1 MTPRKSTESKAKS
14 PAIKVPIRD
23 QTSAGG
29 VVYRAV
35 SGGIEVV
42 IIAVGPNNRWQLPKG
57 LVDKNEKP
65 EVTAVREAR
74 EEGGISSE
82 VVDHIETIEY
92 WYAGLEN
99 GIRVRFH
106 KRVHFFLLRYVSGD
120 TKDHDWEVN
129 EARWVPLEDASA
141 QLAFDNEKR
150 VMQRAAELISAS
162 DRGQP
167 SKAIPDSKIAQQGD
181 ETRQR

>member
-29 VVYRAV
+29 VVYREV
-35 SGGIEVV
+35 SGRVEVV

-74 EEGGISSE
+74 EEGGVDSE
-82 VVDHIETIEY
+82 GVRHIETIEY
-92 WYAGLEN
+92 WYAGLEH
-99 GIRVRFH
+99 GIRVRLDRKSTRLNSSH
-106 KRVHFFLLRYVSGD
+106 LV
-120 TKDHDWEVN
+120 
-129 EARWVPLEDASA
+129 
-141 QLAFDNEKR
+141 
-150 VMQRAAELISAS
+150 ISYAV
-162 DRGQP
+162 
-167 SKAIPDSKIAQQGD
+167 
-181 ETRQR
+181 

>member
-1 MTPRKSTESKAKS
+1 MTPRKSAGSKPKTG
-14 PAIKVPIRD
+14 PTIKVPVRD

-29 VVYRAV
+29 VVYRGAGDRV
-35 SGGIEVV
+35 EVV
-42 IIAVGPNNRWQLPKG
+42 IVGVGPNNRWQLPKG
-57 LVDKNEKP
+57 LVDKDERP
-65 EVTAVREAR
+65 EITAVREAR
-74 EEGGISSE
+74 EEGGVTSE
-82 VVDHIETIEY
+82 VVAHIETVEY

-129 EARWVPLEDASA
+129 EARWVPIEDAAA

-150 VMQRAAELISAS
+150 VMQRAAELISADTTGTS
-162 DRGQP
+162 
-167 SKAIPDSKIAQQGD
+167 A
-181 ETRQR
+181 

>member
-1 MTPRKSTESKAKS
+1 MTPRKSEGSKRG
-14 PAIKVPIRD
+14 PAIKIPIRD

-29 VVYRAV
+29 VVFRRV
-35 SGGIEVV
+35 GDRVEVV

-74 EEGGISSE
+74 EEGGVTSE
-82 VVDHIETIEY
+82 IVTHLDTVDY

-106 KRVHFFLLRYVSGD
+106 KRVHFYLMRYLSGD

-129 EARWVPLEDASA
+129 EARWVPIEDAAA

-150 VMQRAAELISAS
+150 VMEQAAEFIGQSAA
-162 DRGQP
+162 GNV
-167 SKAIPDSKIAQQGD
+167 
-181 ETRQR
+181 